1 MSRAKLQV
9 SHELQEQEPDDY
21 AFFVR
26 LSWECKDVCP
36 GEVTSTQELRAVSS
50 LRMHSDEC
58 TVQQTQGIQ
67 LFIRTA

>member
-1 MSRAKLQV
+1 MTSRNRSQMSM
-9 SHELQEQEPDDY
+9 
-21 AFFVR
+21 
-26 LSWECKDVCP
+26 LSLCALLGNVEITVCP

-50 LRMHSDEC
+50 LGMHSPEC